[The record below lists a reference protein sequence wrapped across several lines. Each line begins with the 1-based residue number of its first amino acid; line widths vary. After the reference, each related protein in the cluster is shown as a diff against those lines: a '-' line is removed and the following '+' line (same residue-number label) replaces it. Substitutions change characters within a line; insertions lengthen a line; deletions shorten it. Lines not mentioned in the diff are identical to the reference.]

1 MPLLPVDLQAL
12 FTQLAQVGKE
22 QAARKDA
29 PPQAQS
35 LQAAQLVHRAEAR
48 DASVNETSQ
57 PETGP
62 DAVRDRARRER
73 RQRREKPAPQKEAP
87 APAPAD
93 DAMRDPALGRNVDV
107 TG

>member
-1 MPLLPVDLQAL
+1 MPILPVDLQAL

-22 QAARKDA
+22 QAVRKDA

-35 LQAAQLVHRAEAR
+35 LQAAQLVSKAEAR

-57 PETGP
+57 PETGSE
-62 DAVRDRARRER
+62 AVRDRARREGRR
-73 RQRREKPAPQKEAP
+73 RQKPPAQKDAPVATH
-87 APAPAD
+87 AD
-93 DAMRDPALGRNVDV
+93 DELRDPALGRNVDV

>member
-12 FTQLAQVGKE
+12 FTQLPHVGRE
-22 QAARKDA
+22 QAARTEA
-29 PPQAQS
+29 PPLAQS

-48 DASVNETSQ
+48 DASVNETSR
-57 PETGP
+57 PEDGP

-73 RQRREKPAPQKEAP
+73 RRRQNPPRPKEATVTGP
-87 APAPAD
+87 SD
-93 DAMRDPALGRNVDV
+93 DELRDPALGRNVDV